1 MQRDE
6 ALDLGDDLLG
16 CCSEMRGL
24 SVDAL
29 AVTRTGQSGVPR
41 AMRVQALLDRAASA
55 KMADFC
61 GLHESELLYHVT
73 RGGLRVFA
81 ATAAML
87 GPRRVRHLIEYRVAQ
102 YVHIGFVDVDRL
114 DATLE
119 SNAAR
124 GGRLLDTTP
133 EDIHIFAM
141 SEQGELLC
149 CAVLAAVPDASDT
162 TRM

>member
-73 RGGLRVFA
+73 RGGLRVYA

-87 GPRRVRHLIEYRVAQ
+87 GPHRVKHLIEYRVAQ
-102 YVHIGFVDVDRL
+102 YVHIGFIHVDRL
-114 DATLE
+114 
-119 SNAAR
+119 NAALEGNAAHR
-124 GGRLLDTTP
+124 RQLLDTTP
-133 EDIHIFAM
+133 EDIHVFAV
-141 SEQGELLC
+141 SEEGELLC
-149 CAVLAAVPDASDT
+149 CAVLAALPNT
-162 TRM
+162 